1 MAISLY
7 LLLFFITHISAESP
21 PTLATNFSCSAN
33 SSQPSCKT
41 YVAYFAQPPVFMD
54 LKSISNLFGV
64 SPSSISEAS
73 NLVSESTKLAPGQ
86 LLLIPLSCSCNGS
99 HYFSNITYNITMGDS
114 YYLVS
119 IHSFENLTNWPLVR
133 DTNPTLNPNLLQI
146 GTKVIFPLYCGC
158 PSKSHSENGI
168 KHLITYVWQP
178 SDDIYRVSAMF
189 NASEVDIIT
198 ENNYRDFKAAVG
210 YPVLIPV
217 SRLPALSQPPYPSH
231 SHHRNQLK
239 HRWFLIVVIS
249 SAGALLILF
258 LATFLFHS
266 TGLYEKKK
274 NLSREDSS
282 LETTDLIQMKNFSQ
296 SDTLELQTKQDKLL
310 PGVSGYLGKPIMYE
324 LKTIMEATMN
334 FNDQYKIGG
343 SVYRAMING
352 SFLAVKKAKETVKEE
367 LKILQ
372 KVNHGNLVKLM
383 GISLDRDG
391 NCFFVY
397 EYAENGSLDKWLNP
411 KSSTSTSSSVGFLS
425 WSQRLNIALDVAN
438 GLQYMHEHTQPSI
451 VHKDIRTSNIL
462 LDSRFKAKI
471 ANFSTARPA
480 ASAGMTKVDVFAFG
494 VVLLELLSGRKA
506 MATRENGEIVMLW
519 KEARA
524 VLEEEGKRAEKV
536 REWIDP
542 KLESFYPI
550 DGALSLM
557 TLAKACTQEKASA
570 RPSMAEVVFSLS
582 VLTQSFSETLEA
594 SWTCT
599 LEGEDFVQI
608 ISPIVAR

>member
-7 LLLFFITHISAESP
+7 LLLFFITHISAQSP
-21 PTLATNFSCSAN
+21 PTLATNFSCSTN

-41 YVAYFAQPPVFMD
+41 YVAYFAQPPLFMD

-73 NLVSESTKLAPGQ
+73 NLVSESTKLTRGQ

-99 HYFSNITYNITMGDS
+99 HYFSNVTYNITMGDS

-168 KHLITYVWQP
+168 KYLITYVWQP

-189 NASEVDIIT
+189 NASEVDIII

-217 SRLPALSQPPYPSH
+217 SRMPALSQPPYPSH
-231 SHHRNQLK
+231 SHHRSQLK
-239 HRWFLIVVIS
+239 HRWFLIAVIS

-258 LATFLFHS
+258 LATFLVHS
-266 TGLYEKKK
+266 IGLYEKKK
-274 NLSREDSS
+274 NLSHEESS
-282 LETTDLIQMKNFSQ
+282 LETTDLIQVKNFSK
-296 SDTLELQTKQDKLL
+296 SDTLELQAKHDKLL
-310 PGVSGYLGKPIMYE
+310 PGVSVYLGKPIMYE
-324 LKTIMEATMN
+324 IKMIMEATMN

-352 SFLAVKKAKETVKEE
+352 SFLAVKKAKENVTEE
-367 LKILQ
+367 LNILQ

-411 KSSTSTSSSVGFLS
+411 QSSTSTSSSVGILS

-451 VHKDIRTSNIL
+451 VHKEIRTSNIL

-471 ANFSTARPA
+471 ANFSMARSA

-494 VVLLELLSGRKA
+494 VVLLKLLSGRKA

-519 KEARA
+519 KEAKA
-524 VLEEEGKRAEKV
+524 VLEEEEKRAENV

-570 RPSMAEVVFSLS
+570 RPSIGEVVFSLS
-582 VLTQSFSETLEA
+582 VLTQSFSETLEP

-599 LEGEDFVQI
+599 LEGEDVVQI
-608 ISPIVAR
+608 TSPIVAR